1 MLLISFLESFA
12 FLGLIIPGT
21 SLVVFAGVLT
31 SRKIIRLGSLI
42 VAVAVGGILGD
53 AASFYLGKKG
63 TKWFGSHNK
72 FFKTEY
78 LKKGEDFFLKHGN
91 RSVIF
96 ARFFGPLRP
105 IIPFVAGMF
114 KMPSQKFFLYNVI
127 SAAVSAPLYVGLGF
141 FLGSASGQV
150 EKIIGRVG
158 LLILAIT
165 ISITAIFYFKKSIS
179 RMGQDFFAQLAAFIK
194 AVFTYLHHNFTQVGF
209 VRHHP
214 KGINFLRH
222 RVTNQKITGFPLT
235 LMFVLMLIIMLF
247 WGGILKGVSDSPR
260 INHTDVFVSKA
271 LFDAREN
278 NVVKLFWITT
288 YFGSVW
294 VLLPL
299 SVFSTVL
306 LWIKKE
312 YQYIA
317 PFIFCIFGGTG
328 MVLILKLI
336 TGRPRPTLAPIY
348 QERLFSFPSLH
359 SFGALLIYGF
369 IAYIVVSITHKW
381 QQKINCIFLA
391 VLVVSAVGFSRLYL
405 GVHFLSDVIA
415 GYILAGLWLLLGISL
430 TKIFKR
436 KKEYI
441 S

>member
-150 EKIIGRVG
+150 EKNYWPRRVVDTCNHHKHNG
-158 LLILAIT
+158 
-165 ISITAIFYFKKSIS
+165 YFL
-179 RMGQDFFAQLAAFIK
+179 F
-194 AVFTYLHHNFTQVGF
+194 
-209 VRHHP
+209 
-214 KGINFLRH
+214 
-222 RVTNQKITGFPLT
+222 QKIYFSNGSRFFCAISGFYKSR
-235 LMFVLMLIIMLF
+235 V
-247 WGGILKGVSDSPR
+247 
-260 INHTDVFVSKA
+260 H
-271 LFDAREN
+271 
-278 NVVKLFWITT
+278 
-288 YFGSVW
+288 
-294 VLLPL
+294 L
-299 SVFSTVL
+299 ST
-306 LWIKKE
+306 
-312 YQYIA
+312 
-317 PFIFCIFGGTG
+317 P
-328 MVLILKLI
+328 
-336 TGRPRPTLAPIY
+336 
-348 QERLFSFPSLH
+348 
-359 SFGALLIYGF
+359 
-369 IAYIVVSITHKW
+369 
-381 QQKINCIFLA
+381 
-391 VLVVSAVGFSRLYL
+391 
-405 GVHFLSDVIA
+405 
-415 GYILAGLWLLLGISL
+415 
-430 TKIFKR
+430 
-436 KKEYI
+436 
-441 S
+441 